1 MLVLFEDCCEI
12 FIVYP
17 LLLLLVFYDL
27 AILDLFASYCW
38 LILIDNNDLFFIV
51 IIISVPLSVSSDPFD
66 DLADLCCLPISPFR
80 PQTWP
85 QLRCRSV
92 YSNPS
97 LLIHQ
102 LDTDFL
108 VSLYFH
114 VLLVPQGLLCLELL
128 SSEEAHHPEL
138 LLIEVEVVVFLLNF
152 RLEVQYFL
160 KFP

>member
-12 FIVYP
+12 FIVKR

-27 AILDLFASYCW
+27 TLLDLFASCCW
-38 LILIDNNDLFFIV
+38 LILINNNDLFFI
-51 IIISVPLSVSSDPFD
+51 ILIISVPLSVCSDPFD
-66 DLADLCCLPISPFR
+66 DLADLSCLPICPR
-80 PQTWP
+80 GPQTGP
-85 QLRCRSV
+85 QLRCRSI
-92 YSNPS
+92 YSAPC
-97 LLIHQ
+97 LLIYQ

-114 VLLVPQGLLCLELL
+114 VFLVPQGLLSLELL

-152 RLEVQYFL
+152 RLEVQDFL
-160 KFP
+160 EFP